1 MVPWSFR
8 THLFGLDQI
17 KESFLLPLVRVIG
30 IGLIVWPVS
39 VSLAAATIYHVT
51 EKIALLSK
59 QADMS
64 IHFLPPSSAPNR
76 GGRSSLVPRSMV
88 PRDDDRFV
96 FRVFFLQCQ
105 CTFVTAKFT
114 WRGVA
119 RKKLMVRNIGA
130 AIQNSIHLCTK
141 KENNLTMH
149 AYEYPPAS
157 PHKSTRF

>member
-1 MVPWSFR
+1 MMDIECSFPMINRRFFGFSLFPWWIHNLVHWTSMNPSLSRWSPAWSFR

-96 FRVFFLQCQ
+96 FRVFFLRCQ

-119 RKKLMVRNIGA
+119 
-130 AIQNSIHLCTK
+130 TK
-141 KENNLTMH
+141 
-149 AYEYPPAS
+149 
-157 PHKSTRF
+157 